1 MKRIAMIVT
10 MATTLACADYPY
22 TPCFLLP
29 PDACGGETGG
39 EDGLYCGPPD
49 ATGRWRC
56 VLNDAN
62 DLRVEKA
69 IADGLLVPWTDQ
81 GTCPHRGR
89 EWDTLRRVDP
99 VNNGATPL
107 RAAECSDTPIPKLLY
122 FSICLPDQAVWSS
135 GKPNGAI
142 GPIDDDEWSPNCTA
156 LDPYAVIY
164 EYLYATPCAGG
175 VTCLGF
181 DDECAC
187 KCDDDSDCG
196 LMQDWLEAQYFGED
210 QDGLIPGG
218 WESACTGYPWVWDQY
233 AYGSGSY
240 VGTSCEWNMPG
251 PKPGE
256 VPQPLQDVI
265 DEITCVRSTCTI
277 GEHVLDD
284 LIASPGL
291 IAGSSTLALGRV
303 AIEIGQCN
311 HVCAV
316 LGLRAGDKIL
326 AIGRR
331 ARDPTDLSAWA
342 QAYDELLTGRTE
354 ATIATR
360 THSYVLTLVLEN

>member
-1 MKRIAMIVT
+1 
-10 MATTLACADYPY
+10 
-22 TPCFLLP
+22 
-29 PDACGGETGG
+29 
-39 EDGLYCGPPD
+39 
-49 ATGRWRC
+49 
-56 VLNDAN
+56 
-62 DLRVEKA
+62 
-69 IADGLLVPWTDQ
+69 
-81 GTCPHRGR
+81 
-89 EWDTLRRVDP
+89 
-99 VNNGATPL
+99 
-107 RAAECSDTPIPKLLY
+107 
-122 FSICLPDQAVWSS
+122 
-135 GKPNGAI
+135 
-142 GPIDDDEWSPNCTA
+142 
-156 LDPYAVIY
+156 
-164 EYLYATPCAGG
+164 
-175 VTCLGF
+175 
-181 DDECAC
+181 
-187 KCDDDSDCG
+187 
-196 LMQDWLEAQYFGED
+196 
-210 QDGLIPGG
+210 
-218 WESACTGYPWVWDQY
+218 
-233 AYGSGSY
+233 
-240 VGTSCEWNMPG
+240 MPG
-251 PKPGE
+251 PKPDE

-291 IAGSSTLALGRV
+291 IAGSSTLALGRA